1 VQLFDP
7 RTQPPDA
14 VPYNSRVSRR
24 NALRATLVLAA
35 AVYLTAAGWFFV
47 LAPWSSFWAIRIV
60 PAAPFWLMT
69 WLDSPAV
76 RGAISGFGVV
86 HFVAAWSW
94 LDRAAG
100 NA

>member
-1 VQLFDP
+1 M
-7 RTQPPDA
+7 
-14 VPYNSRVSRR
+14 PYNSRVSRR

-60 PAAPFWLMT
+60 PAAPFWLMA
-69 WLDSPAV
+69 WLDNPAV

-86 HFVAAWSW
+86 HFGAAWSW
-94 LDRAAG
+94 LDSAAR